1 MADLESC
8 NFIQD
13 EDKDSVDT
21 FVESVFSRS
30 ERFIDMGIW
39 RGIDKVKLRA
49 WKNNFIT
56 VDERYF
62 SALVLDNLTYR
73 TEEHV
78 KSMLIDLFTIAI
90 PNAFRLNEDDLYYAM
105 RYALIALKNKKDVPV
120 RIVNTNHTST
130 QSSGYYV
137 FMLNHVMGFH
147 RDYFCDVGDI
157 GMHYSRGIKR
167 FILIDDIICSGEQID
182 TVLKQIDFQK
192 FEDARFYIAAC
203 AIHDDGMKMLDES
216 YPNVRYAFAE
226 HLTENVAFLK
236 GVDYTYPIECS
247 PEILDRFYID
257 MLKRKGFAAKHP
269 YGIIGMGLNY
279 AFDKSVP
286 NDCIAVLHLH
296 NDQFNGL
303 LIKRG
308 S

>member
-1 MADLESC
+1 MEDNS
-8 NFIQD
+8 FIQD
-13 EDKDSVDT
+13 EDKDSVET

-30 ERFIDMGIW
+30 EMFIDMGIW

-49 WKNNFIT
+49 WKNNFTT

-78 KSMLIDLFTIAI
+78 KSMLIDLFTIGI
-90 PNAFRLNEDDLYYAM
+90 PNAFRLNGDELYQTM
-105 RYALIALKNKKDVPV
+105 RYALTLLKKRKDIPV

-130 QSSGYYV
+130 QSSAHYA

-147 RDYFCDVGDI
+147 RDYFCDIDDI
-157 GMHYSRGIKR
+157 DTHYSQGIKH

-182 TVLKQIDFQK
+182 TVLRQIDFQK
-192 FEDARFYIAAC
+192 NSDARFYIAAC
-203 AIHDDGMKMLDES
+203 AIHDDGMELLRQK
-216 YPNVRYAFAE
+216 YPNVKFAYAE
-226 HLTENVAFLK
+226 HLTQNVSFLH
-236 GVDYTYPIECS
+236 GVDYSFPVKCTINV
-247 PEILDRFYID
+247 LDEFYKN
-257 MLKRKGFAAKHP
+257 MLKRKGFAARHP
-269 YGIIGMGLNY
+269 YGIVGMGLNY

-286 NDCIAVLHLH
+286 NDCIAILHLH
-296 NDQFNGL
+296 NDQFNEL
-303 LIKRG
+303 LTKRG

>member
-1 MADLESC
+1 MIAMEDF

-13 EDKDSVDT
+13 EDKESVET
-21 FVESVFSRS
+21 YVESVYSRS
-30 ERFIDMGIW
+30 EKFIDVGIW
-39 RGIDKVKLRA
+39 HGIDKVNLRA
-49 WKNNFIT
+49 WRNNFTT

-73 TEEHV
+73 TEDHV
-78 KSMLIDLFTIAI
+78 KSMLIDLFTIGI
-90 PNAFRLNEDDLYYAM
+90 PNAFRLNDDEMYKTI
-105 RYALIALKNKKDVPV
+105 RYSLLLFKNRKDIPV
-120 RIVNTNHTST
+120 RIVNTNHAPT

-147 RDYFCDVGDI
+147 RDYFCKLDEI
-157 GMHYSRGIKR
+157 EAHYDKGIKH

-182 TVLKQIDFQK
+182 TVLKLIDIQK
-192 FEDARFYIAAC
+192 YKDVAFYIAAC
-203 AIHDDGMKMLDES
+203 AIHDDGMKLLGEK
-216 YPNVRYAFAE
+216 YPHVKYAYAE
-226 HLTENVAFLK
+226 HLTQNVSFLD
-236 GVDYTYPIECS
+236 GVDYSYPVVCTRD
-247 PEILDRFYID
+247 ILDRFYKK
-257 MLKRKGFAAKHP
+257 MLKEKGFEARKP

-296 NDQFNGL
+296 NEQFNGL
-303 LIKRG
+303 LKKRG

>member
-1 MADLESC
+1 MDDF
-8 NFIQD
+8 NFIQE
-13 EDKDSVDT
+13 EDKDSVET
-21 FVESVFSRS
+21 YVESVFSRS
-30 ERFIDMGIW
+30 EMFIDMGIW

-49 WKNNFIT
+49 WKNNFTT
-56 VDERYF
+56 VEERYF

-78 KSMLIDLFTIAI
+78 KSMLIDLFTIGI
-90 PNAFRLNEDDLYYAM
+90 PNAFRLGGDEMYEKI
-105 RYALIALKNKKDVPV
+105 RYALFLLKKDKDVPV

-130 QSSGYYV
+130 QSSAHYA
-137 FMLNHVMGFH
+137 FILNHVMGFH
-147 RDYFCDVGDI
+147 REYFCDHDEI
-157 GMHYSRGIKR
+157 NMHYANGIKH

-182 TVLKQIDFQK
+182 TVLQQIDFSK
-192 FEDARFYIAAC
+192 FVDAKFYIAAC
-203 AIHDDGMKMLDES
+203 AIHDDGMRLLNEK
-216 YPNVRYAFAE
+216 YPQVKYAFAE

-236 GVDYTYPIECS
+236 GVDYSYPITCT
-247 PEILDRFYID
+247 PDVLDKFYIN
-257 MLKRKGFAAKHP
+257 MLKNKGFAARHP

-296 NDQFNGL
+296 NDQFSEL
-303 LIKRG
+303 LTKRG